1 MKTEI
6 LKSAAIRAARTF
18 LQVFLTV
25 YLAGIVGYGT
35 NGSLANLLDLTL
47 LDKAAFA
54 GMAALLSFLHRAV
67 LDPSPLPS
75 LPDVQPPATAGLPE
89 NKK

>member
-6 LKSAAIRAARTF
+6 LKSAAIRAGRTF

-25 YLAGIVGYGT
+25 YLAGIVGEGT
-35 NGSLANLLDLTL
+35 NGSLSNLLDLTL

-75 LPDVQPPATAGLPE
+75 LPDTPPEAVEGVE
-89 NKK
+89 GK